1 MNGSRIAQAS
11 EMTTMHCGGTIVRLF
26 EPETKDQLK
35 ELLSSLD
42 SFIVIGGGS
51 NMIFSDGTTQKPVIR
66 LGNGFNSIDHQEDI
80 LTAGASVSTA
90 GLLGYCIR
98 NGLTGLEFLA
108 GIPGTI
114 GGALFMNAGTPG
126 KGIVDSLLVAEF
138 VDKEGLH
145 SVTRKEIPYSYR
157 SGGFPAGAVITGAR
171 MDVHKSTPEEVRS
184 AMESYLEKRR
194 SQPKGYNSGSVF
206 RNPEGSAA
214 GYLIEQAGLKGLR
227 VGGACVSDIHA
238 NFIINDRG
246 ASASDVKS
254 LVRLIKERVKEK
266 FGIELQEEVRIVD

>member
-1 MNGSRIAQAS
+1 MNESRIAQAS
-11 EMTTMHCGGTIVRLF
+11 EMTTMHCGGTIARLY
-26 EPETKDQLK
+26 EPDTKDQLK
-35 ELLSSLD
+35 EILSSLD
-42 SFIVIGGGS
+42 SFIVMGGGS
-51 NMIFSDGTTQKPVIR
+51 NIVFPDGMMQTPVIR
-66 LGNGFNSIDHQEDI
+66 LGNGFNTTEHQEDI
-80 LTAGASVSTA
+80 ITVGASVSTA

-114 GGALFMNAGTPG
+114 GGALCMNAGTPG

-138 VDKEGLH
+138 MDKEGLH
-145 SVTRKEIPYSYR
+145 SITRKEIPYRYR
-157 SGGFPAGAVITGAR
+157 SGGFPAGAVITSAR
-171 MDVHKSTPEEVRS
+171 MDVHKSTPEEVRA

-194 SQPKGYNSGSVF
+194 SQPKGYSSGSVF

-214 GYLIEQAGLKGLR
+214 GHLIDQAGLKGLR
-227 VGGACVSDIHA
+227 VGGACISEIHA
-238 NFIINDRG
+238 NFIINDQG

-254 LVRLIKERVKEK
+254 LVSVIKERVKEK